1 MVQPR
6 ILVLSKT
13 AYYRVH
19 YTHKKGQIDHYHKT
33 PLEKLRVVEKTANG
47 VKVFLT
53 EQDGNTNIGKTVLS
67 WMGKAKPKDEF
78 EHVREYLPTVA
89 ANTSIDL
96 MVDAIAATLHK
107 AAEMCS
113 AAGGHTFA
121 VPQIITTNDRKK
133 LLADRR
139 EAERLEKERIEREAA
154 AEELRKAMEQA
165 KVTRGFDGLAK
176 PLRRAKKA
184 IDFDAELLQAA
195 EALKTELE
203 EEKKERELQ
212 ERLEK
217 ERVEREAATEE
228 LSNAVEAAK
237 KTRDEAP
244 PAPSEGGATAMGS
257 AARMLEK
264 PLKRAKK
271 AVDFDAELLQAA
283 EALKA
288 ELDEAKKERERL
300 EAEAAR
306 LEKERVE
313 REAATEEL
321 ASAVEAAKKTRD
333 EAPPAPSEGGATAMG
348 SAARMLEKPLKRAKK
363 AVDFPEGE
371 LATAEA
377 LKAELDEAKKE
388 CETAERLEK
397 ERVEREA
404 ATAELE
410 AELEKCEESRD
421 PTALVKALKRA
432 KKAVDVSS
440 ELIGKGEGLKAACD
454 EEKRAAAAAAKEA
467 AAAAKAEQAAKAK
480 ADAEAAAAAKAEA
493 AAAASEAS

>member
-271 AVDFDAELLQAA
+271 AVDF
-283 EALKA
+283 
-288 ELDEAKKERERL
+288 
-300 EAEAAR
+300 
-306 LEKERVE
+306 
-313 REAATEEL
+313 
-321 ASAVEAAKKTRD
+321 
-333 EAPPAPSEGGATAMG
+333 
-348 SAARMLEKPLKRAKK
+348 
-363 AVDFPEGE
+363 PEGE